1 MPNET
6 KREYEFGS
14 YRLDAVERFLYLD
27 GQPMPL
33 PPKVFDTLLVLV
45 ENSGRVVEKT
55 VLMEKVWPDV
65 AVEENNLTQNVSL
78 LRKTL
83 GDSGD
88 GRKFIETV
96 PRRGYRFTAVVTT
109 TLPMLE
115 GPTPKASANGGAAA
129 PISCRAG
136 DRDDHDS
143 LPPQDFC

>member
-27 GQPMPL
+27 GQPIPL

-65 AVEENNLTQNVSL
+65 AVEGIISL
-78 LRKTL
+78 RTF
-83 GDSGD
+83 
-88 GRKFIETV
+88 R
-96 PRRGYRFTAVVTT
+96 
-109 TLPMLE
+109 
-115 GPTPKASANGGAAA
+115 
-129 PISCRAG
+129 C
-136 DRDDHDS
+136 
-143 LPPQDFC
+143 